1 MVVTT
6 VHALVLERLIATPQ
20 LGRLAAREM
29 NLSMHHWGRM
39 HVRKIIACLGLIV
52 ASVGISPQFNEVS
65 PARAAL
71 IPDPVPNQ
79 ERWPAGFSFA
89 MEIQSAVNDSHG
101 DQGVGVFADFGSVVP
116 NADDGSVDVY
126 WKGLPPKQYFD
137 LEGSEP
143 RPFDIRMHTVAN
155 SFAELSI
162 AADEAMK
169 LRGTSAVG
177 YSRIASVAVL
187 PDASGI
193 RVDVTESPLAASFSL
208 ESSLER
214 TLQVNVETEYSP
226 PVTSAVATRQ
236 ADGSPYSG
244 GALIGAG
251 ARYCSTGFGVQNK
264 ATQLKYILTA
274 FHCFFGQPSPT
285 SVTSFGGSSI
295 IGTWNNSASLNF

>member
-1 MVVTT
+1 VVVTT

-39 HVRKIIACLGLIV
+39 HVRKITACLGLIV

-193 RVDVTESPLAASFSL
+193 VVNLSNSPLA
-208 ESSLER
+208 
-214 TLQVNVETEYSP
+214 
-226 PVTSAVATRQ
+226 TSAVVK
-236 ADGSPYSG
+236 DHLED
-244 GALIGAG
+244 ALDLPVVV
-251 ARYCSTGFGVQNK
+251 GFAPPVDV
-264 ATQLKYILTA
+264 
-274 FHCFFGQPSPT
+274 FGQSPR
-285 SVTSFGGSSI
+285 
-295 IGTWNNSASLNF
+295 